1 MGQDERR
8 RSSVVQV
15 ERADDGVIRVD
26 NEAIR
31 KMSQVDPAIV
41 DQFEEAKMAS
51 DGEHALTIRD
61 AFKLYPKAIG
71 FSFLFSTAV
80 VVSLLS
86 DHVFDLILTAT
97 IDGGLRLVVDGLF
110 LRIWT
115 FQGPVRNC

>member
-1 MGQDERR
+1 MGRDERR

-26 NEAIR
+26 NDAIR

-41 DQFEEAKMAS
+41 DQFEEARLAS
-51 DGEHALTIRD
+51 EGEHALTIRD

-80 VVSLLS
+80 VVSLLR
-86 DHVFDLILTAT
+86 DQIFDSKLNTT
-97 IDGGLRLVVDGLF
+97 TDGGL
-110 LRIWT
+110 
-115 FQGPVRNC
+115 